1 MQKCLIKTQFVHT
14 EAHTH
19 IKIGGYRVPVTFTLV
34 TYMPILVAS
43 KHAHAMSLLEKEH
56 VSFT

>member
-1 MQKCLIKTQFVHT
+1 MQKFLIKTQFEHT
-14 EAHTH
+14 EAHAH

-34 TYMPILVAS
+34 TYATMLVAS

-56 VSFT
+56 VSFM